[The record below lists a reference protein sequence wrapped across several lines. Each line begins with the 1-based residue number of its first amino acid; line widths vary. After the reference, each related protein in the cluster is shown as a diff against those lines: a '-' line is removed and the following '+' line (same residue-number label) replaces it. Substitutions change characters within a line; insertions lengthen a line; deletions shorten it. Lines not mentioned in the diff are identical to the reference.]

1 MASDG
6 GLALRPRV
14 ATPDGAKAMLLGD
27 TLAPEPLRERLLE
40 PFRCASHSTAS
51 SASCSSPPTEED
63 CASSCGGAALLL
75 VLVLVEASCG
85 GGTPED
91 AAKPAGARKADDERS
106 RLAYAP

>member
-63 CASSCGGAALLL
+63 CASSCGGALLL